1 MDYYEVLV
9 VLHVLLMGYWLGSE
23 LVAEGVWRK
32 GWQALAA
39 DGLPRHRICKILCG
53 LDHHP
58 WNALIL
64 NIALGFTLAAQVGQ
78 VWIGNTALLA
88 MWAVSLAW
96 LLLAGYLHRWRARDH
111 QSRLARL
118 ELLVRYGLAAVLAVM
133 ALRSLARDPPLAEP
147 WLAWKVLLTAALVA
161 CSAFVNWQVESVR
174 PARSAPQGIGADQ
187 ASLLRRLRLA
197 RAGRYLALLLALVIG
212 WLGVMKPV

>member
-1 MDYYEVLV
+1 MDYYELLV

-23 LVAEGVWRK
+23 LVAEGVWRN
-32 GWQALAA
+32 GWQELSA
-39 DGLPRHRICKILCG
+39 DGLPRHRICTILCG

-64 NIALGFTLAAQVGQ
+64 NIALGFTLAAQVGLAR
-78 VWIGNTALLA
+78 IGNSALLA
-88 MWAVSLAW
+88 IWVGSVAW

-118 ELLVRYGLAAVLAVM
+118 ELLARYGLAAVLGVM
-133 ALRSLARDPPLAEP
+133 ALRSLADDSPPGEP
-147 WLAWKVLLTAALVA
+147 WLAWKVLLTAVLVA
-161 CSAFVNWQVESVR
+161 CSAFANWQVESVR
-174 PARSAPQGIGADQ
+174 PARPAPRGVEAEQ

-212 WLGVMKPV
+212 WLGVMKPG

>member
-1 MDYYEVLV
+1 MDYYEVLI

-23 LVAEGVWRK
+23 LVAEGVWRN
-32 GWQALAA
+32 GWLALSA
-39 DGLPRHRICKILCG
+39 DGLPRHEICTMLCG

-64 NIALGFTLAAQVGQ
+64 NIALGFTLAAQVGL
-78 VWIGNTALLA
+78 VWIDNTALLA
-88 MWAVSLAW
+88 IWVASVSW
-96 LLLAGYLHRWRARDH
+96 LLLAGYVHRWRARDH

-118 ELLVRYGLAAVLAVM
+118 ELLARYALAAVLAII
-133 ALRSLARDPPLAEP
+133 ALRPLVGAP
-147 WLAWKVLLTAALVA
+147 ADGATWLSWKMLLTAALVA

-174 PARSAPQGIGADQ
+174 PARSTPQGSGLEQ

-212 WLGVMKPV
+212 WLGVMKPA

>member
-9 VLHVLLMGYWLGSE
+9 VLHVLLMGYWLGIE
-23 LVAEGVWRK
+23 LVAEGVWRN

-39 DGLPRHRICKILCG
+39 DGLPRHRICAMLCG

-58 WNALIL
+58 WSALIL
-64 NIALGFTLAAQVGQ
+64 NVALGFTLAAQVGL
-78 VWIGNTALLA
+78 VWIGNTGLVAI
-88 MWAVSLAW
+88 WAASAGW
-96 LLLAGYLHRWRARDH
+96 LLLAGYLHRWRARDQ

-118 ELLVRYGLAAVLAVM
+118 ELLARFGLAAALAVM
-133 ALRSLARDPPLAEP
+133 ALRSLAGDPAHGEP
-147 WLAWKVLLTAALVA
+147 WLSWKVLLTAALVA

-174 PARSAPQGIGADQ
+174 PARSAPPGAVPEQ
-187 ASLLRRLRLA
+187 AGLLRRLRMA

-212 WLGVMKPV
+212 WLGLMKPA